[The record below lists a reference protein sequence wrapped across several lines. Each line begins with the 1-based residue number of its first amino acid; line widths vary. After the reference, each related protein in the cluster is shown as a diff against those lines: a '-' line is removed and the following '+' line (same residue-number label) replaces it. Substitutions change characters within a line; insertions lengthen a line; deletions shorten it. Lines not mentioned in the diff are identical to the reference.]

1 MVQTFKEYIFFI
13 KCDYLESTRSA
24 LLSTMI
30 NLSRVFCVG
39 MDTRAVDNMPKD
51 YPRITTPRRRLTSRP
66 SPPSPPRVEH
76 DLIELT
82 IDELCDASLMQKIQT
97 PILSDHYEA
106 RDDIAT
112 RVDTCTLQPR
122 DQPQSSR
129 LQPRHQPQSRPAPEP
144 LMIIRRT
151 ESFY

>member
-1 MVQTFKEYIFFI
+1 VVQTFKECIFFI
-13 KCDYLESTRSA
+13 KCDYLDSTRSA

-39 MDTRAVDNMPKD
+39 MDTRAVDDMPKD

-76 DLIELT
+76 DMIELT

-97 PILSDHYEA
+97 PILSDHYEV

-122 DQPQSSR
+122 DQPQLSR
-129 LQPRHQPQSRPAPEP
+129 LQQRHQPQSRPAPGP
-144 LMIIRRT
+144 LMIHRT
-151 ESFY
+151 TSFY